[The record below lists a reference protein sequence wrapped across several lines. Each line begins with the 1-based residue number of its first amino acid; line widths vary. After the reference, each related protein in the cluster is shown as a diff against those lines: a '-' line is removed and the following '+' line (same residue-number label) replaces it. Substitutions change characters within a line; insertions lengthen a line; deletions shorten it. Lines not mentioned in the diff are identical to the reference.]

1 MGMDVILDPTMER
14 DRIEINNRKALEDLR
29 LIPIITGTDDG
40 MGMVEFKPIS
50 SFSEEEVVK
59 YIEGLVGFV
68 IIENI

>member
-1 MGMDVILDPTMER
+1 VILDSTMEK

-29 LIPIITGTDDG
+29 LIPVIRENYEAMI
-40 MGMVEFKPIS
+40 EFKPIT
-50 SFSEEEVVK
+50 SFSEEEVIK